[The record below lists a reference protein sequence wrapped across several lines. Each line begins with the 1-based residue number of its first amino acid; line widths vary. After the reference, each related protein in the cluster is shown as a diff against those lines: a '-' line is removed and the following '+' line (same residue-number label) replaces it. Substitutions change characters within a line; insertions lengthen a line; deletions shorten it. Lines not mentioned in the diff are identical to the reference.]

1 MKKIL
6 AMLLAITM
14 CISITACGGADP
26 KAKEAE
32 LVASTPMLN
41 LDELWYSMYA
51 NEASAK
57 MNYDGKMFQ
66 VKVTVL
72 NIGTNSFEY
81 IYKDDWGSTHF
92 FEVYLPTETL
102 ATLTSGEHITV
113 LGELKLSSSSSASL
127 HDAFIVDDSNSVQM
141 VVDDETVQEI
151 IDNYYPDKTN
161 PISWDNGSCPFLVE
175 NRMSFKQLTES
186 DFLNEA
192 EGQWIGK
199 HYVDT
204 KESFHI
210 EFTSTSSANITTDE
224 NITKDWPCNF
234 TGNTLTF
241 SKASPNEYEVR
252 KLSDKLIVFYADTT
266 DYVPQWILYKE

>member
-6 AMLLAITM
+6 AMLLTITM
-14 CISITACGGADP
+14 CISMAACGGADP

-113 LGELKLSSSSSASL
+113 LGELKLSGSGASL
-127 HDAFIVDDSNSVQM
+127 HNAFIVDDSNSPKLAF
-141 VVDDETVQEI
+141 DDETVQEA
-151 IDNYYPDKTN
+151 IDNYHPDKHGDIDWN
-161 PISWDNGSCPFLVE
+161 SGSCPFFID
-175 NRMSFKQLTES
+175 NRQSFEKLTPSTFFGEM
-186 DFLNEA
+186 
-192 EGQWIGK
+192 EGQWIGRE
-199 HYVDT
+199 YVGSEDRW
-204 KESFHI
+204 SF
-210 EFTSTSSANITTDE
+210 EFTSDSTLNASENDSDIYEWRYEFEGESLKFPYNSS
-224 NITKDWPCNF
+224 K
-234 TGNTLTF
+234 
-241 SKASPNEYEVR
+241 SYEVR
-252 KLSDKLIVFYADTT
+252 KVSDRLIVFYASTI
-266 DYVPQWILYKE
+266 DYVPYWILYKE